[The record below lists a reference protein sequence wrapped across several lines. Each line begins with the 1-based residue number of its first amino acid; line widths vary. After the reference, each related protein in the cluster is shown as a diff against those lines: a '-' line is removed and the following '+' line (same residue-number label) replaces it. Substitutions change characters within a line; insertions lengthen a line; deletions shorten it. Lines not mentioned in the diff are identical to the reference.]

1 MLVSTARN
9 TGIKNTDAPMVLI
22 LDGND
27 RIDSTYIE
35 CVSKL
40 LVTIQDPPPN
50 IHISNT
56 PCSFPPFT
64 RLKML
69 ILGGESYSDA
79 YMYKKIVSYVQARRF
94 VFLIHIGP
102 E

>member
-35 CVSKL
+35 SVSKL
-40 LVTIQDPPPN
+40 L
-50 IHISNT
+50 
-56 PCSFPPFT
+56 
-64 RLKML
+64 
-69 ILGGESYSDA
+69 
-79 YMYKKIVSYVQARRF
+79 
-94 VFLIHIGP
+94 
-102 E
+102 